1 MLFWALKLKKRKAQL
16 NWLNIKSN
24 VGTLLLGLEPKMVP
38 VVNESEKI
46 QLVVGPLDEEIE
58 AARLCKEIIRQ
69 GYVCEAGG
77 FDGIPLEDLG

>member
-1 MLFWALKLKKRKAQL
+1 
-16 NWLNIKSN
+16 
-24 VGTLLLGLEPKMVP
+24 MVP